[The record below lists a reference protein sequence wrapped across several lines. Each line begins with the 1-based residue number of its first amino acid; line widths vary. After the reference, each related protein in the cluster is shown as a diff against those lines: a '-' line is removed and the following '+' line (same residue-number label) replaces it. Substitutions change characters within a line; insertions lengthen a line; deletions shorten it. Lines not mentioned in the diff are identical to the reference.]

1 MPAAVHEFSDG
12 EQLAVLE
19 CEGDYPRSASSVP
32 TGGGDCGGWCTDCFV
47 FGVHADHHCDGVP
60 GVGRGS
66 AAGVFVEQGAAALH
80 GCESG
85 ITGQLYGVSTY
96 IERRG
101 TGAKRK
107 TIWKK
112 YRHYEQ
118 TAGPFDRLRAGSSTA
133 PLAMR
138 LRGRFD
144 YAQGQ
149 DDNFYSKS
157 QFLYRSII

>member
-1 MPAAVHEFSDG
+1 MPAAVYEFSDG

-32 TGGGDCGGWCTDCFV
+32 TGG
-47 FGVHADHHCDGVP
+47 
-60 GVGRGS
+60 GRGS

-118 TAGPFDRLRAGSSTA
+118 TAGPFDRVRAGSSTA

-138 LRGRFD
+138 LRESPLRMTI
-144 YAQGQ
+144 
-149 DDNFYSKS
+149 ST
-157 QFLYRSII
+157 SINPLSSSYMSIYPSVLSLKF